1 MKTIKYINKK
11 LVISFRY
18 NPALVRA
25 VRTLEK
31 RKWDSLLKRW
41 EASVTEHNVSILADK
56 DGLFANFKW
65 SEEALSAV
73 VKSKK
78 KSKKK
83 KKKGD
88 KILTMSYATKGS
100 IEVPG
105 LLGGGDELMPFQ
117 RAGIEYIDAVNGLC
131 LLADEMGLGKTI
143 QSIGWVQWR
152 REKALPL
159 IVVCPATLKLNW
171 RREVKKWM
179 PDVKTLAVYS
189 DTKVK
194 SIRKAD
200 VIFINYDILKKRAIK
215 EKKVLNERTG
225 KEEIKYVVKKTF
237 KRFNTM
243 IPDECTNLKNEKA
256 QRSMAAYAIFE
267 HIKYMICI
275 SGTPFL
281 NRPLELYPILSMLA
295 PKEFGDFW
303 QFVTKYCDA
312 KKGNWGWDF
321 KGASNIDELA
331 ERLRSTVMVR
341 RLKKDV
347 LKDLPPKQRTVLLQK
362 VDLRAYN
369 KVEENLAKWLVD
381 NKAMEVVKAIDKVNK
396 AEQIMRIEYCKQEA
410 VKAKISLFIEWVHEF
425 IEDSGEKLIIFVH
438 HKDVVKKLKT
448 AFKKYKPVTI
458 VGGDSAQAK
467 DEAEQKFQ
475 KKKNVR
481 VIICSLK
488 AAGMGLTLTASST
501 VAFLELGWTPGD
513 HNQAEDR
520 AHRIGQKDY
529 VMVYYFLALGT
540 IDEDIY
546 DLIQGKQSVFDQAM
560 GDKKLTKKEMKK
572 IEKQI
577 GNGIVNDITSRIIKK
592 GGKR

>member
-18 NPALVRA
+18 NPALVA
-25 VRTLEK
+25 AIRTLEK
-31 RKWDSLLKRW
+31 REWKSLLKRW
-41 EASVTEHNVSILADK
+41 EVGVTEHNVSILADK

-65 SEEALSAV
+65 SDEALSAI

-78 KSKKK
+78 KAKKK
-83 KKKGD
+83 KKKGN
-88 KILTMSYATKGS
+88 KILTMSHATEGS

-131 LLADEMGLGKTI
+131 LLADEMGLGKTV
-143 QSIGWVQWR
+143 QSIGWVQLR

-159 IVVCPATLKLNW
+159 IVICPATLKLNW

-179 PDVKTLAVYS
+179 PDVKTLVVYS
-189 DTKVK
+189 DTKPK
-194 SIRKAD
+194 NIRKAD
-200 VIFINYDILKKRAIK
+200 VIFINYDILKKKAVK
-215 EKKVLNERTG
+215 EKKVLNSKTG
-225 KEEIKYVVKKTF
+225 KEEIQYVAKKSF

-243 IPDECTNLKNEKA
+243 VADECTNLKNEKA
-256 QRSMAAYAIFE
+256 QRSKATNAIF
-267 HIKYMICI
+267 KYIEFMICI

-281 NRPLELYPILSMLA
+281 NRPLELYPILSKLA

-303 QFVTKYCDA
+303 QFVTRYCDA

-362 VDLRAYN
+362 VDLRSYN

-381 NKAMEVVKAIDKVNK
+381 NKSMEAVKAVDKVNK

-410 VKAKISLFIEWVHEF
+410 VKAKMSLFIEWVHEF

-438 HKDVVKKLKT
+438 HKDVVKKLKS
-448 AFKKYKPVTI
+448 ALKQHNPVTI

-467 DEAEQKFQ
+467 DKAEQKFQ
-475 KKKNVR
+475 KKKSVR
-481 VIICSLK
+481 IIICSLK
-488 AAGMGLTLTASST
+488 AAAMGLTLTASST
-501 VAFLELGWTPGD
+501 VAFLEQGWTPGD

-520 AHRIGQKDY
+520 AHRIGQEDY
-529 VMVYYFLALGT
+529 VVAYYFLAEGT

-546 DLIQGKQSVFDQAM
+546 NLIQDKQIIFDQAM
-560 GDKKLTKKEMKK
+560 GDKKLTKKEKKK
-572 IEKQI
+572 IEEQSRKQL
-577 GNGIVNDITSRIIKK
+577 VNDLASRIIKK
-592 GGKR
+592 GGK